1 MVQILFSRSFFFFG
15 FCFSGRGLLLNH
27 NSRELAKTH
36 MEVVGFGR
44 VDGQTA
50 VSEDLQD
57 FVEVCEDVAGRES
70 VSLRSNPRKET
81 SPGFIFVFNCSG
93 GTEALTLPRGAVI
106 FTPF

>member
-1 MVQILFSRSFFFFG
+1 
-15 FCFSGRGLLLNH
+15 
-27 NSRELAKTH
+27 

-57 FVEVCEDVAGRES
+57 FVEVCEDVAASES
-70 VSLRSNPRKET
+70 VFVMTMSIQAKVTVKTLSLRSNPRKET
-81 SPGFIFVFNCSG
+81 SPGFIFAFNCSG

>member
-1 MVQILFSRSFFFFG
+1 
-15 FCFSGRGLLLNH
+15 
-27 NSRELAKTH
+27 

-57 FVEVCEDVAGRES
+57 FVEVCEDVAASES
-70 VSLRSNPRKET
+70 VFVMTADHVNPSKSNGENVVLRSNPRKET
-81 SPGFIFVFNCSG
+81 SPGFIFAFNCSG

>member
-1 MVQILFSRSFFFFG
+1 
-15 FCFSGRGLLLNH
+15 
-27 NSRELAKTH
+27 

-57 FVEVCEDVAGRES
+57 FVEVCEDVAASES
-70 VSLRSNPRKET
+70 VFVMTADQAKVTVKTLSLRSNPRKET
-81 SPGFIFVFNCSG
+81 SPGFIFAFNCSG